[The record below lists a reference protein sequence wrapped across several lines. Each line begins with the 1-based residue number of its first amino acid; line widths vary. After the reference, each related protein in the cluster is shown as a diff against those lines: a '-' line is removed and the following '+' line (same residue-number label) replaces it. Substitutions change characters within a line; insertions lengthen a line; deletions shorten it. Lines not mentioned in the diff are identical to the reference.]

1 MKPAELDFDLPRL
14 DAATEPRL
22 CEAVATLRSQGPDAT
37 ELASLASR
45 LALAG
50 IDVTPPAPAPAPL
63 RAPMH
68 WKKWLAAGGAAS
80 GALVWFFSSVK
91 PPVPPVAVPNT
102 ASRALAVEA
111 RGPAPRGAV
120 SASSQ
125 ASQMRPAAPH
135 EPNPPSPL
143 RAEEAPPTTTETS
156 EDEPAPSIAHDAA
169 AAPAS
174 DDQGSLPAPAGMG
187 NTRSHAP
194 STSLPR
200 SVSSA
205 HAETPELR
213 DAPSEI
219 ELLRDARLALKQA
232 PARALTLVEAHARA
246 YPAGKLTQE
255 RELIGISALVA
266 LGRRTAALS
275 RGARFQH
282 DFPKS
287 PYRDQVQ
294 QLLR

>member
-1 MKPAELDFDLPRL
+1 VKPAELDFDLPRL
-14 DAATEPRL
+14 DAGAQPQL
-22 CEAVATLRSQGPDAT
+22 YEAVATLRSQGPDAT

-50 IDVTPPAPAPAPL
+50 IDVTPPAAAPP
-63 RAPMH
+63 RVPVR

-80 GALVWFFSSVK
+80 GAFVWLFWSVK
-91 PPVPPVAVPNT
+91 PAAPPSTAPDM

-111 RGPAPRGAV
+111 RGQAPRGAV
-120 SASSQ
+120 SAPLR
-125 ASQMRPAAPH
+125 ASPARPMAGQ
-135 EPNPPSPL
+135 EPNPPLPRVE
-143 RAEEAPPTTTETS
+143 RAQPTTNDTRA
-156 EDEPAPSIAHDAA
+156 DEQAPAIAHDAVG
-169 AAPAS
+169 AS
-174 DDQGSLPAPAGMG
+174 DERAPL
-187 NTRSHAP
+187 RAP
-194 STSLPR
+194 PMTSTTPSRTPTTSLPR
-200 SVSSA
+200 AASPA
-205 HAETPELR
+205 HADTPELR
-213 DAPSEI
+213 DGPSEI
-219 ELLRDARLALKQA
+219 ELLRDARLALGQA

-255 RELIGISALVA
+255 RELIAISALVA